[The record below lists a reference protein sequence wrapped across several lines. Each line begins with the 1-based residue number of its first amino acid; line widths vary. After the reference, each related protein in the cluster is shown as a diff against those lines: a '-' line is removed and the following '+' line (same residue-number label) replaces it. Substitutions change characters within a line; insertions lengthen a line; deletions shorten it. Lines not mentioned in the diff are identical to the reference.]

1 MSSSPARQPTTA
13 SEALITAEQAVLAAT
28 GVPVERHEADIA
40 GVRMHYLTCGDGEPL
55 VMLHGRGANAAVFAP
70 VLPLLAERRR
80 IIAPDLPGWGL
91 SEKPPFRGRTAQDA
105 LRVWRDGLVGF
116 LDNQG
121 LSQADLLGH
130 SMGGFTALSLALEQP
145 ARVSRLVLA
154 DAAGLGTQ
162 MQLDER
168 VYFGLVPEKLH
179 RRFGRRLTRMVMSRS
194 NGERARPELEGPMFE
209 LSHALL
215 TQEDVIPSGAAA
227 FHTWVNFTGVH
238 YTLTDRLKELRMPTL
253 MMWGDRDSV
262 TNYHEA
268 FVAAR
273 TLWDGQMV
281 AFTGCGHSPFAERPD
296 DFARVLLTWLD
307 NVHVPSRV

>member
-1 MSSSPARQPTTA
+1 MASPASHPSTPP
-13 SEALITAEQAVLAAT
+13 EALVTAEEVVLQAT
-28 GVPVERHEADIA
+28 GIPIERRDIVVS
-40 GVRMHYLTCGDGEPL
+40 GVRLHYLTCGEGEPL
-55 VMLHGRGANAAVFAP
+55 VMLHGRGASAAAFAP
-70 VLPLLAERRR
+70 VLPLLAARRKVY
-80 IIAPDLPGWGL
+80 ALDLPGWGL
-91 SEKPPFRGRTAQDA
+91 SDKPAFQGRTAQDSV
-105 LRVWRDGLVGF
+105 RMWREGVLGF
-116 LDNQG
+116 LD
-121 LSQADLLGH
+121 SQQLEQPDVLGH
-130 SMGGFTALSLALEQP
+130 SMGGFTALSLALERP
-145 ARVSRLVLA
+145 ERVNRLVLV

-168 VYFGLVPEKLH
+168 LYFALVPEKLH
-179 RRFGRRLTRMVMSRS
+179 RRFGRRLTRSVMKRGY
-194 NGERARPELEGPMFE
+194 GERARPDLAEPLLEL
-209 LSHALL
+209 HHQLL

-238 YTLTDRLKELRMPTL
+238 YTLTDRLKELRMPVL

-273 TLWDGQMV
+273 TLWDGQLV
-281 AFTGCGHSPFAERPD
+281 AFTGCGHAPFNERPD

>member
-1 MSSSPARQPTTA
+1 MA
-13 SEALITAEQAVLAAT
+13 SLVPHPSAPPEALITAEQAVLKAI
-28 GVPVERHEADIA
+28 GIPVERREAEVN
-40 GVRMHYLTCGDGEPL
+40 GVRLHYLTCGEGEPL
-55 VMLHGRGANAAVFAP
+55 VMLHGRGACAASFAP
-70 VLPLLAERRR
+70 ALALLAERRR
-80 IIAPDLPGWGL
+80 VLAPDLPGWGL
-91 SEKPPFRGRTAQDA
+91 SEKPVFQGRTAQDA
-105 LRVWRDGLVGF
+105 LRVWREGVLGF
-116 LDNQG
+116 LDSQG
-121 LSQADLLGH
+121 LERTDLLGH
-130 SMGGFTALSLALEQP
+130 SMGGFTALSLALERP
-145 ARVSRLVLA
+145 DRVNRLILV

-168 VYFGLVPEKLH
+168 LYFGLIPEKLH
-179 RRFGRRLTRMVMSRS
+179 RRFGRRLTRMVMSRG
-194 NGERARPELEGPMFE
+194 NDWRARPDLAGPMFE
-209 LSHALL
+209 LSHNLL
-215 TQEDVIPSGAAA
+215 TQEAVIPSGAAA

-238 YTLTDRLKELRMPTL
+238 YTLTDRLKELRMPAL

-281 AFTGCGHSPFAERPD
+281 AFTGCGHTPFAERPD